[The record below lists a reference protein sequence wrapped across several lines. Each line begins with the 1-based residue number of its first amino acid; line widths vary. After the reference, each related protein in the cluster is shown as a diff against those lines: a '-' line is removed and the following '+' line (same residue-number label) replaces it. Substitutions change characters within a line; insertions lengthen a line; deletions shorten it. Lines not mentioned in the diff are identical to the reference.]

1 MGTVTNI
8 NANKQTSGYKGNANL
23 VKAGYIHPFTQEQL
37 DELIKCKNDVVY
49 FAKNYIKIVN
59 VDRGLINFEL
69 WPYQEQ
75 LLNHFTDNRFVICK
89 FPRQTGKTSCV
100 VAWLLHYILFNK
112 NANVAILANK
122 GSTAREI
129 LSRLQLAYEWLPKWL
144 QQGATVWNKGNIEL
158 ANGSKVLSAATS
170 SSAVRGYSFNIIFFD
185 EFAFIPNNVAEEF
198 FTSVYPTIS
207 SGKKTKVFIV
217 STPNGMNK
225 FYKMWTDAKNR
236 ESDYFPVEVNWWDV
250 PGRDEKWKEQTIRNT
265 SKRQWSQEFECA
277 FLGSSNTLIDG
288 DVLAR
293 LAWEKPID
301 ASADE
306 TLAIWERP
314 REGRTYV
321 LSVDVAHGQGLDYST
336 FQVIDVTNIPYVQVA
351 RYRSN
356 LISPMVLPTLIA
368 RIGTEYNEAYV
379 LLEINDI
386 GSQVADVLHHELGYE
401 NLIKTQKK
409 QNAQQQVSGGF
420 GGGKKTQLGIK
431 TSTSTKRI
439 GCANIKTLIEQNK
452 LIIKDYETVKE
463 LTTFVTAS
471 QSFAA
476 EPGTHDDLAMAL
488 VQFGWLA
495 AQRHF
500 RETSSQ
506 SMDIRAML
514 EREHMEN
521 DDAEQLFFGIYDD
534 GQAFIDNS
542 TAGALPFVN
551 PSETDNNLDT
561 YSLKEVTDKIPEEG
575 QGVPERLHKKDIL
588 KGMPADTNIQEI
600 IKRSLP
606 NFMGDSITYLPDKL
620 SWPDAPSQKTR
631 KFFEI

>member
-1 MGTVTNI
+1 
-8 NANKQTSGYKGNANL
+8 
-23 VKAGYIHPFTQEQL
+23 
-37 DELIKCKNDVVY
+37 
-49 FAKNYIKIVN
+49 
-59 VDRGLINFEL
+59 
-69 WPYQEQ
+69 
-75 LLNHFTDNRFVICK
+75 
-89 FPRQTGKTSCV
+89 
-100 VAWLLHYILFNK
+100 
-112 NANVAILANK
+112 
-122 GSTAREI
+122 
-129 LSRLQLAYEWLPKWL
+129 
-144 QQGATVWNKGNIEL
+144 
-158 ANGSKVLSAATS
+158 
-170 SSAVRGYSFNIIFFD
+170 
-185 EFAFIPNNVAEEF
+185 
-198 FTSVYPTIS
+198 
-207 SGKKTKVFIV
+207 
-217 STPNGMNK
+217 
-225 FYKMWTDAKNR
+225 
-236 ESDYFPVEVNWWDV
+236 
-250 PGRDEKWKEQTIRNT
+250 
-265 SKRQWSQEFECA
+265 
-277 FLGSSNTLIDG
+277 
-288 DVLAR
+288 
-293 LAWEKPID
+293 
-301 ASADE
+301 
-306 TLAIWERP
+306 
-314 REGRTYV
+314 
-321 LSVDVAHGQGLDYST
+321 
-336 FQVIDVTNIPYVQVA
+336 
-351 RYRSN
+351 
-356 LISPMVLPTLIA
+356 MVLPTLIA

-379 LLEINDI
+379 ILEINDI

-409 QNAQQQVSGGF
+409 QNSQQQVSGGF